1 MLGFGHSISSS
12 LQEKKNQT
20 NKNKTITTTTK
31 TGQKLKAIWWK
42 EKNAFHDRMCCSKK
56 KDLKNSINF
65 NTKQAKN
72 DTRETE
78 NKIEMEMIL
87 WLNIFQNIGTKE
99 NFLWSSRRKSKQLQM
114 WKIRSKRYSWMHC
127 WV

>member
-1 MLGFGHSISSS
+1 
-12 LQEKKNQT
+12 
-20 NKNKTITTTTK
+20 
-31 TGQKLKAIWWK
+31 
-42 EKNAFHDRMCCSKK
+42 MCCSKK

-99 NFLWSSRRKSKQLQM
+99 NFL
-114 WKIRSKRYSWMHC
+114 
-127 WV
+127 